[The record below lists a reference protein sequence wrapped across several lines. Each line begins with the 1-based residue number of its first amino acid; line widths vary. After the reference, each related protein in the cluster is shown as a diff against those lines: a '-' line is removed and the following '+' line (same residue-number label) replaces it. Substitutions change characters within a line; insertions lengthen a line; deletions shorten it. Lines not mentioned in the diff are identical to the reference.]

1 MGVDPDGPTVPQ
13 NSIVDV
19 SADGPPAP
27 RATEE
32 LTSMPLSPHE
42 EPLSAYEKKVLA
54 ALEEEFRVED
64 PELDAVLSRTPPS
77 PSTAPAFSLPIRHVL
92 VLLAALTGLT
102 AVVAL
107 TAGQLG
113 VLGIA
118 AVTCAAVVPWLVWT
132 ARSAERRSRAEATSK
147 PPAATVPRKH
157 VTSAWA
163 ALPTAIQYSIALLAV
178 ILFLI
183 AAALMPPSWRAIL
196 GVVFW
201 LVVLP
206 LGLLRISTRWSGA
219 TPRHGTHLRTRPQP
233 SDHRKG

>member
-1 MGVDPDGPTVPQ
+1 MAPQ
-13 NSIVDV
+13 S
-19 SADGPPAP
+19 P
-27 RATEE
+27 EE

-42 EPLSAYEKKVLA
+42 EPLSAYEQKVLA
-54 ALEEEFRVED
+54 AFEEEFRVED
-64 PELDAVLSRTPPS
+64 PELDALLSRTPPS
-77 PSTAPAFSLPIRHVL
+77 PSTPPAFPLSIRHVL
-92 VLLAALTGLT
+92 LLLAALTGLT

-118 AVTCAAVVPWLVWT
+118 AVTCAAVVPWLVWS
-132 ARSAERRSRAEATSK
+132 ARSAERRSHAEATSK
-147 PPAATVPRKH
+147 PSAAMVARKH
-157 VTSAWA
+157 VTSALG

-206 LGLLRISTRWSGA
+206 LGLLRMSTRWSGA

-233 SDHRKG
+233 PDHRKG

>member
-42 EPLSAYEKKVLA
+42 EPLSAYEQKVLA

-64 PELDAVLSRTPPS
+64 PELDDVLSRTPPS
-77 PSTAPAFSLPIRHVL
+77 PSTPPALPLSIRHVVL
-92 VLLAALTGLT
+92 LLAALTGLT
-102 AVVAL
+102 AVVAF

-118 AVTCAAVVPWLVWT
+118 GVTCAAVVPWLVWT
-132 ARSAERRSRAEATSK
+132 ARSAERRSRAEATSV
-147 PPAATVPRKH
+147 PPVAMVARNH
-157 VTSAWA
+157 VTSAWS
-163 ALPTAIQYSIALLAV
+163 ALPTAIQHSIALLAV

-206 LGLLRISTRWSGA
+206 LGLLRMSTRWSGA
-219 TPRHGTHLRTRPQP
+219 TTRHGTHLRARPQP
-233 SDHRKG
+233 PDHRKG

>member
-1 MGVDPDGPTVPQ
+1 MGVDPDGPTVHQ

-42 EPLSAYEKKVLA
+42 EPLSAYEEKVLA

-77 PSTAPAFSLPIRHVL
+77 PSTAPAFPLPIRHVL
-92 VLLAALTGLT
+92 LLLAALTGLT

-147 PPAATVPRKH
+147 PPAAMVARKH

-163 ALPTAIQYSIALLAV
+163 HYRPRSSTALRSS
-178 ILFLI
+178 
-183 AAALMPPSWRAIL
+183 PS
-196 GVVFW
+196 
-201 LVVLP
+201 
-206 LGLLRISTRWSGA
+206 SCS
-219 TPRHGTHLRTRPQP
+219 
-233 SDHRKG
+233 

>member
-1 MGVDPDGPTVPQ
+1 MGVDPDGPHSSQTE
-13 NSIVDV
+13 IVDV

-32 LTSMPLSPHE
+32 LTSMPLSPQE
-42 EPLSAYEKKVLA
+42 EPLSAYEEKVLA
-54 ALEEEFRVED
+54 ALEEELRVED
-64 PELDAVLSRTPPS
+64 PELDAVLSRIPPS
-77 PSTAPAFSLPIRHVL
+77 PSTAPAFPLPIRHAL
-92 VLLAALTGLT
+92 LLLAALTGLI
-102 AVVAL
+102 AVVTF

-118 AVTCAAVVPWLVWT
+118 AVTCAAVGPWLVWT
-132 ARSAERRSRAEATSK
+132 ARSAKRRSRAETTSG
-147 PPAATVPRKH
+147 PPAAMVARKN

-183 AAALMPPSWRAIL
+183 AAALMPPAWRAIL

-206 LGLLRISTRWSGA
+206 LGLLRMSTRWSGA
-219 TPRHGTHLRTRPQP
+219 TRRHGTYLRTRPQP
-233 SDHRKG
+233 PDHWKG